1 MDAAEKL
8 FRKHTMFKTKITCLL
23 TLLLLTRSA
32 ARAQELPDSLRA
44 QVEIKVYGDAML
56 KGPTQQLFQLHLISA
71 GVRIEQETP
80 GWFLEVQVIEAES
93 AWVALSMVVSQ
104 PINKI
109 EKPKGRM
116 STSELESGDWV
127 RDYVSRERLDYRWMR
142 QHEVVLVARDE
153 LEAGVSELVR
163 RFSTKSIVP
172 MRKFWLE
179 RLNRK

>member
-1 MDAAEKL
+1 M
-8 FRKHTMFKTKITCLL
+8 
-23 TLLLLTRSA
+23 
-32 ARAQELPDSLRA
+32 
-44 QVEIKVYGDAML
+44 
-56 KGPTQQLFQLHLISA
+56 
-71 GVRIEQETP
+71 
-80 GWFLEVQVIEAES
+80 IEAES

-104 PINKI
+104 PINQK

-127 RDYVSRERLDYRWMR
+127 RDYVSRERLDYRWML

-163 RFSTKSIVP
+163 RFSALSIEP

-179 RLNRK
+179 RLNRE